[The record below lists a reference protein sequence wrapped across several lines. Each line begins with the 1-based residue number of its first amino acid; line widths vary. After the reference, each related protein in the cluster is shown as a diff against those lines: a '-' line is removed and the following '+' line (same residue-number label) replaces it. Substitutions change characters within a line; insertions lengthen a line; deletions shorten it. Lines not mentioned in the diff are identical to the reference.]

1 MAEIESLHDFLGKH
15 PMYHRQL
22 AELMGVKTCTVD
34 RWSNQTRRVTER
46 TLKELNRLHHLLSQ
60 NPQFREQYVNEAGSR
75 KSEVGGTVFDKFPG
89 VKSPTSNKPQ
99 VC

>member
-1 MAEIESLHDFLGKH
+1 MPEIESLHDFLGKH

-60 NPQFREQYVNEAGSR
+60 NPQLREKY
-75 KSEVGGTVFDKFPG
+75 
-89 VKSPTSNKPQ
+89 VKSVNSKQ
-99 VC
+99 LSVISYQLSQ